1 MILGIII
8 ASLITTALFRI
19 GQNYYFPRNVK
30 GGLQFLLFAVVSAAI
45 GFLIGWAEGVI
56 FFIVYFFSGIVIDE
70 LTKEQQPDE
79 RTPLEKQIEAH
90 LKEIKDNE
98 SSLDRWTRTDRGG
111 LVHPDGN
118 SSNIFYC
125 SKCGEQQDTE
135 NQFSDQG
142 ICHTCLTA
150 F

>member
-1 MILGIII
+1 M
-8 ASLITTALFRI
+8 
-19 GQNYYFPRNVK
+19 
-30 GGLQFLLFAVVSAAI
+30 QFLLFAVVSAAI

-56 FFIVYFFSGIVIDE
+56 FFIVYFFSGVVIDE

-118 SSNIFYC
+118 SSDIFYC